1 MRMAN
6 DKSEGELCE
15 VAVSEV
21 EPSSVILTHPNP
33 KPKPNPNPN
42 PKPNLCEVDVFE
54 GARHGPYEYNGWAGF
69 HKALI
74 LALALALTPALTL
87 TLALA
92 LTLTLTRARARA
104 LT

>member
-1 MRMAN
+1 MR
-6 DKSEGELCE
+6 GRRL
-15 VAVSEV
+15 
-21 EPSSVILTHPNP
+21 SSRTLFCRPD
-33 KPKPNPNPN
+33 PNPNPN
-42 PKPNLCEVDVFE
+42 PNPKPKPNLCEVDVFE

-74 LALALALTPALTL
+74 LALALTLTLALALTL

-92 LTLTLTRARARA
+92 LTLTRARARA

>member
-1 MRMAN
+1 MR
-6 DKSEGELCE
+6 GRRL
-15 VAVSEV
+15 
-21 EPSSVILTHPNP
+21 SSRTLFCRPD
-33 KPKPNPNPN
+33 PNPNPN
-42 PKPNLCEVDVFE
+42 PNPKPKPNLCEVDVFE

-74 LALALALTPALTL
+74 LALTLTLTPALTL

-92 LTLTLTRARARA
+92 LALTLTRARALA